1 MPNIEDCLR
10 QVMAIQGA
18 LGVSLVDYPSGS
30 TIGSAGRGPSGH
42 DEFTAAG
49 AARLIYATVDTAAFA
64 TVGRPDRVEDIVITA
79 GNGYHLLHLMTNGFG
94 GRLVLYNW
102 LDQTQGNLAITQRAL
117 RTIGL
122 QFGANAAPVPCEAA
136 EWEPRHAALL
146 GAH

>member
-1 MPNIEDCLR
+1 VPNIEDCLR

-49 AARLIYATVDTAAFA
+49 AAKLIYATVDTAAFA
-64 TVGRPDRVEDIVITA
+64 TVGRPDQVEDIVITA
-79 GNGYHLLHLMTNGFG
+79 GNGYHLLHLMSNGFG
-94 GRLVLYNW
+94 DRLVLYVW
-102 LDQTQGNLAITQRAL
+102 LDRALGNLAITQRSL

-122 QFGANAAPVPCEAA
+122 QFGTDVSPVPSEAI
-136 EWEPRHAALL
+136 EWESRHAALL